1 MIQNISKL
9 ERQRRIKEHISND
22 PFLSDKKLAELFNFS
37 VQTIRLDRME
47 MGIPEM
53 RKRIVQVAKNTSSSD
68 KVKSL
73 SKEEIVGELIDLEL
87 GKNAIAILK
96 TTKDMAFNR
105 TGIVRSHYI
114 FSLADSLAIS
124 IVDAEVALTG
134 IARLSYKKPVYA
146 GQTLVAK
153 ARIARNKGNKYLVSV
168 HVKTD
173 QKEVFT
179 GKLVIFTVNNKVKK
193 GEDLNENSS

>member
-1 MIQNISKL
+1 MVQNLSKFD
-9 ERQRRIKEHISND
+9 RQKKIKEYILKD

-37 VQTIRLDRME
+37 VQTIRLDRLE
-47 MGIPEM
+47 MSIPEM

-73 SKEEIVGELIDLEL
+73 SKEEIVGELIDIEL
-87 GKNAIAILK
+87 GKNGIAILK

-124 IVDAEVALTG
+124 IIDAEVALTG
-134 IARLSYKKPVYA
+134 IVRLRYKKPVYA

-153 ARIARNKGNKYLVSV
+153 ARIVRNKGNKYLVSV
-168 HVKTD
+168 HVKTE

-179 GKLVIFTVNNKVKK
+179 GKLIIFTVNNNGKK
-193 GEDLNENSS
+193 GEDLNENSG

>member
-1 MIQNISKL
+1 MIQNLSKL
-9 ERQRRIKEHISND
+9 ERQKRIKEHISND

-37 VQTIRLDRME
+37 VQTIRLDRLE

-53 RKRIVQVAKNTSSSD
+53 RKRIVQVAKDTSSSD

-96 TTKDMAFNR
+96 TTKDMAFNK

-124 IVDAEVALTG
+124 IIDAEVALTG
-134 IARLSYKKPVYA
+134 VARLSYKKPVYA

-179 GKLVIFTVNNKVKK
+179 GKLVIFTVDNSLKK
-193 GEDLNENSS
+193 EKT

>member
-1 MIQNISKL
+1 MIQNLSKL
-9 ERQRRIKEHISND
+9 ERQRKIKEHISND

-37 VQTIRLDRME
+37 VQTIRLDRLE

-53 RKRIVQVAKNTSSSD
+53 RKRIVQVAKDTSSSD

-124 IVDAEVALTG
+124 IIDAEVALTG
-134 IARLSYKKPVYA
+134 VARLSYKKPVYA

-179 GKLVIFTVNNKVKK
+179 GKLVIFTVNNNLKK
-193 GEDLNENSS
+193 EKN

>member
-1 MIQNISKL
+1 MIQNLNKL
-9 ERQRRIKEHISND
+9 ERQRGIKEYISKD

-37 VQTIRLDRME
+37 VQTIRLDRLE

-53 RKRIVQVAKNTSSSD
+53 RKRIAQVAKNTSSTD

-73 SKEEIVGELIDLEL
+73 KKDEIVGELIDIEL
-87 GKNAIAILK
+87 GENGIAILK
-96 TTKDMAFNR
+96 TTKSMAFNR
-105 TGIVRSHYI
+105 TGIIRSHYI

-124 IVDAEVALTG
+124 IIDSEVALTG

-153 ARIARNKGNKYLVSV
+153 ARVARTRSNKYLVSV
-168 HVKTD
+168 HVKSD

-179 GKLVIFTVNNKVKK
+179 GKLVIFSIDEKVKK
-193 GEDLNENSS
+193 EKA

>member
-1 MIQNISKL
+1 MIQNLSKL
-9 ERQRRIKEHISND
+9 ERQRKIKEHISND

-37 VQTIRLDRME
+37 VQTIRLDRLE

-96 TTKDMAFNR
+96 TTKDMAFNK

-124 IVDAEVALTG
+124 IIDAEVALTG
-134 IARLSYKKPVYA
+134 LARLSYKKPVYA

-179 GKLVIFTVNNKVKK
+179 GKLVIFTVDNNLKK
-193 GEDLNENSS
+193 EKN

>member
-1 MIQNISKL
+1 MVQNLSKFDRQKKIKEYISK
-9 ERQRRIKEHISND
+9 D

-37 VQTIRLDRME
+37 VQTIRLDRLE
-47 MGIPEM
+47 LSIPEM

-73 SKEEIVGELIDLEL
+73 SKEEIVGELIDIEL
-87 GKNAIAILK
+87 GKNGIAILK

-105 TGIVRSHYI
+105 TGIIRSHYI

-124 IVDAEVALTG
+124 IIDAEVALTG
-134 IARLSYKKPVYA
+134 IVRLRYKKPVYA

-168 HVKTD
+168 HVKTE

-179 GKLVIFTVNNKVKK
+179 GKLVIFTVNNNGKK
-193 GEDLNENSS
+193 GEDLNENSG

>member
-1 MIQNISKL
+1 MIHFCLI
-9 ERQRRIKEHISND
+9 
-22 PFLSDKKLAELFNFS
+22 KKLAELFNFS
-37 VQTIRLDRME
+37 VQTIRLDRLE

-53 RKRIVQVAKNTSSSD
+53 RKRIVQVAKDTSSSD

-96 TTKDMAFNR
+96 TTKDMAFNK

-114 FSLADSLAIS
+114 FSLADSLSIS
-124 IVDAEVALTG
+124 IIDAEVALTG
-134 IARLSYKKPVYA
+134 LARLSYKKPVYA

-179 GKLVIFTVNNKVKK
+179 GELVIFTVDNNLKK
-193 GEDLNENSS
+193 EKN

>member
-1 MIQNISKL
+1 MIRNLSKL
-9 ERQRRIKEHISND
+9 ERQKRIKEYISKN
-22 PFLSDKKLAELFNFS
+22 PFISDKKLAELFSIS
-37 VQTIRLDRME
+37 VQTIRLDRLE

-53 RKRIVQVAKNTSSSD
+53 RKRIAQVAKNTSSKD

-73 SKEEIVGELIDLEL
+73 KKEEIIGELIDIEL
-87 GKNAIAILK
+87 GKNGIAILK
-96 TTKDMAFNR
+96 TTKDMSFGR

-124 IVDAEVALTG
+124 IIDTEVALTG

-153 ARIARNKGNKYLVSV
+153 ARVARNRGNKYLVSV
-168 HVKTD
+168 HVKSD

-179 GKLVIFTVNNKVKK
+179 GKLVIFSANDKLKK
-193 GEDLNENSS
+193 EKA

>member
-1 MIQNISKL
+1 MIQNLDKF
-9 ERQRRIKEHISND
+9 ERQRRIKEYISND
-22 PFLSDKKLAELFNFS
+22 PFLSDKKLAELLSFS
-37 VQTIRLDRME
+37 VQTIRLDRLE

-124 IVDAEVALTG
+124 IIDAEVALTG
-134 IARLSYKKPVYA
+134 VARLSYKKPVYA

-173 QKEVFT
+173 QREVFT
-179 GKLVIFTVNNKVKK
+179 GKLVIFTVDDNLKK
-193 GEDLNENSS
+193 EKN

>member
-1 MIQNISKL
+1 MIQNLCKL
-9 ERQRRIKEHISND
+9 ERQRKIKEHISND

-37 VQTIRLDRME
+37 VQTIRLDRLE

-96 TTKDMAFNR
+96 TTKDMAFNK

-124 IVDAEVALTG
+124 IIDAEVALTG
-134 IARLSYKKPVYA
+134 LARLSYKKPVYA

-179 GKLVIFTVNNKVKK
+179 GKLVIFTVDNSLKK
-193 GEDLNENSS
+193 EKT

>member
-1 MIQNISKL
+1 MIQNLSKL
-9 ERQRRIKEHISND
+9 ERQRKIKEHISND

-37 VQTIRLDRME
+37 VQTIRLDRLE

-53 RKRIVQVAKNTSSSD
+53 RKRIVQVAKDTSSSD

-134 IARLSYKKPVYA
+134 VARLSYKKPVYA

-179 GKLVIFTVNNKVKK
+179 GKLVIFTVDNNLKK
-193 GEDLNENSS
+193 EKTK

>member
-1 MIQNISKL
+1 MVRNISKL
-9 ERQRRIKEHISND
+9 ERQKGIKEYIFKD

-37 VQTIRLDRME
+37 VQTVRLDRLE

-53 RKRIVQVAKNTSSSD
+53 RKRIVQVAKDTSSSD

-96 TTKDMAFNR
+96 TTKDMAFNK

-124 IVDAEVALTG
+124 IIDAEVALTG
-134 IARLSYKKPVYA
+134 VARLSYKKPVYA

-168 HVKTD
+168 HVKTE

-179 GKLVIFTVNNKVKK
+179 GKLVIFTVDNSLKK
-193 GEDLNENSS
+193 EKT

>member
-1 MIQNISKL
+1 MIQNLSKL
-9 ERQRRIKEHISND
+9 ERQRKIKEHISND

-37 VQTIRLDRME
+37 VQTIRLDRLE

-53 RKRIVQVAKNTSSSD
+53 RKRIVQVAKDTSSSD

-124 IVDAEVALTG
+124 IIDAEVALTG

-179 GKLVIFTVNNKVKK
+179 GKLVIFTVDNSLKK
-193 GEDLNENSS
+193 EKT

>member
-1 MIQNISKL
+1 MVRNISKL
-9 ERQRRIKEHISND
+9 ERQKVIKEYILKD

-37 VQTIRLDRME
+37 VQTIRLDRLE

-53 RKRIVQVAKNTSSSD
+53 RKRIVQVAKDTSSSD

-96 TTKDMAFNR
+96 TTKDMAFNK

-124 IVDAEVALTG
+124 IIDAEVALTG
-134 IARLSYKKPVYA
+134 VARLSYKKPVYA

-179 GKLVIFTVNNKVKK
+179 GKLVIFTVDNNLKK
-193 GEDLNENSS
+193 EKN

>member
-1 MIQNISKL
+1 
-9 ERQRRIKEHISND
+9 
-22 PFLSDKKLAELFNFS
+22 
-37 VQTIRLDRME
+37 
-47 MGIPEM
+47 
-53 RKRIVQVAKNTSSSD
+53 
-68 KVKSL
+68 
-73 SKEEIVGELIDLEL
+73 L

-96 TTKDMAFNR
+96 TTKDMAFNK

-124 IVDAEVALTG
+124 IIDAEVALTG
-134 IARLSYKKPVYA
+134 VARLSYKKPVYA

-179 GKLVIFTVNNKVKK
+179 GKLVIFTVDNNLKK
-193 GEDLNENSS
+193 EKTK

>member
-1 MIQNISKL
+1 MIQNLSKL
-9 ERQRRIKEHISND
+9 ERQRRIKKHISND

-37 VQTIRLDRME
+37 VQTIRLDRLE

-53 RKRIVQVAKNTSSSD
+53 RKRIVQVAKDTSSSD

-124 IVDAEVALTG
+124 IIDAEVALTG
-134 IARLSYKKPVYA
+134 VARLSYKKPVYA

-153 ARIARNKGNKYLVSV
+153 ARVARNRGNKYLVSV

-179 GKLVIFTVNNKVKK
+179 GKLVIFTVDNNLKK
-193 GEDLNENSS
+193 EKN

>member
-1 MIQNISKL
+1 MIQNLSKL
-9 ERQRRIKEHISND
+9 ERQIRIKEHISND

-37 VQTIRLDRME
+37 VQTIRLDRLE

-53 RKRIVQVAKNTSSSD
+53 RKRIVQVAKDTSSSD

-124 IVDAEVALTG
+124 IIDAEVALTG
-134 IARLSYKKPVYA
+134 VARLSYKKPVYA

-179 GKLVIFTVNNKVKK
+179 GKLVIFTVDNNLKK
-193 GEDLNENSS
+193 EKN

>member
-1 MIQNISKL
+1 MIQNLSKL

-37 VQTIRLDRME
+37 VQTIRLDRLE

-53 RKRIVQVAKNTSSSD
+53 RKRIVQVAKDTSSSD

-124 IVDAEVALTG
+124 IIDAEVALTG
-134 IARLSYKKPVYA
+134 VARLSYKKPVYA

-179 GKLVIFTVNNKVKK
+179 GKLVIFTVDNNVKK
-193 GEDLNENSS
+193 EKN

>member
-1 MIQNISKL
+1 MIQSLSKL
-9 ERQRRIKEHISND
+9 ERQRKIKEHISND

-37 VQTIRLDRME
+37 VQTIRLDRLE

-96 TTKDMAFNR
+96 TTKDMAFNK

-124 IVDAEVALTG
+124 IIDAEVALTG
-134 IARLSYKKPVYA
+134 LARLSYKKPVYA

-179 GKLVIFTVNNKVKK
+179 GKLVIFTVDNSLKK
-193 GEDLNENSS
+193 EKT

>member
-1 MIQNISKL
+1 MIQNLDKF
-9 ERQRRIKEHISND
+9 ERQRRIKEHLSND

-37 VQTIRLDRME
+37 VQTIRLDRLE

-124 IVDAEVALTG
+124 IIDAEVALTG
-134 IARLSYKKPVYA
+134 VARLSYKKPVYA

-179 GKLVIFTVNNKVKK
+179 GKLVIFTIDNNLKK
-193 GEDLNENSS
+193 EKTK

>member
-1 MIQNISKL
+1 MIQNLSKF
-9 ERQRRIKEHISND
+9 ERQRRIKENISKN

-37 VQTIRLDRME
+37 VQTIRLDRLE

-53 RKRIVQVAKNTSSSD
+53 RKRIVQVAKKTSSID

-73 SKEEIVGELIDLEL
+73 SKEEIVGELIDMEI
-87 GKNAIAILK
+87 GKNGIAILK

-124 IVDAEVALTG
+124 IIDAEVALTG

-168 HVKTD
+168 HVKSD

-179 GKLVIFTVNNKVKK
+179 GKLVIFTVNHNVKEEK
-193 GEDLNENSS
+193 T

>member
-1 MIQNISKL
+1 MIQNLSKL
-9 ERQRRIKEHISND
+9 ERQGKIKEHISND

-37 VQTIRLDRME
+37 VQTIRLDRLE

-53 RKRIVQVAKNTSSSD
+53 RKRIVQVAKDTSSSD

-96 TTKDMAFNR
+96 TTKDMAFNK

-124 IVDAEVALTG
+124 IIDAEVALTG
-134 IARLSYKKPVYA
+134 VARLSYKKPVYA

-168 HVKTD
+168 HVKAD

-179 GKLVIFTVNNKVKK
+179 GKLVIFTVDNSLKK
-193 GEDLNENSS
+193 EKT

>member
-1 MIQNISKL
+1 MIQNLSKL

-37 VQTIRLDRME
+37 VQTIRLDRLE

-53 RKRIVQVAKNTSSSD
+53 RKRIVQVAKDTSSSD

-124 IVDAEVALTG
+124 IIDAEVALTG
-134 IARLSYKKPVYA
+134 VARLSYKKPVYA

-179 GKLVIFTVNNKVKK
+179 GKLVIFTVGNNVKK
-193 GEDLNENSS
+193 EKN

>member
-1 MIQNISKL
+1 MIQNLSKI
-9 ERQRRIKEHISND
+9 ERQKKIKEYLLKD

-37 VQTIRLDRME
+37 VQTIRLDRLE

-53 RKRIVQVAKNTSSSD
+53 RKRIIQVAKNTSSID

-73 SKEEIVGELIDLEL
+73 KKEEIIGELIDIEL
-87 GKNAIAILK
+87 GKNGIAILK
-96 TTKDMAFNR
+96 TTKSMAFNR
-105 TGIVRSHYI
+105 TGIIRSHYI

-124 IVDAEVALTG
+124 IIDAEVALTG
-134 IARLSYKKPVYA
+134 IARLSYKKPAYA

-153 ARIARNKGNKYLVSV
+153 ARVARKRGNKYLVSV
-168 HVKTD
+168 HVKSN

-179 GKLVIFTVNNKVKK
+179 GKLIIFSVKDNVKK
-193 GEDLNENSS
+193 EGGLNENSY